1 MLLDISPL
9 RRHRD
14 FRLVFIGQLVSSFG
28 GFITYVALPV
38 QVYALTKSSAIVGLI
53 GAAQLVPLAAAALW
67 GGAVADALDRRKL

>member
-14 FRLVFIGQLVSSFG
+14 FRLVFIGQLASSLG

-38 QVYALTKSSAIVGLI
+38 QVYALTQSSAVVGLI
-53 GAAQLVPLAAAALW
+53 GAAQLVPLAMAP
-67 GGAVADALDRRKL
+67 

>member
-28 GFITYVALPV
+28 AFVTYVALPV
-38 QVYALTKSSAIVGLI
+38 QVYALTES
-53 GAAQLVPLAAAALW
+53 QPAAA
-67 GGAVADALDRRKL
+67 DAARRIRASDRSRPRIASAS